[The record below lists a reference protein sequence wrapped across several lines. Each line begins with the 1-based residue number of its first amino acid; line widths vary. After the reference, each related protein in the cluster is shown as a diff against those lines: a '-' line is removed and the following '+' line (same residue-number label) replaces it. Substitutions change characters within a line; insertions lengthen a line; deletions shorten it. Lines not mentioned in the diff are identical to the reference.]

1 VTGVIVAF
9 AASLTLGAGLGV
21 VSATLAR
28 GSLRPCRR
36 LREHW
41 NLAMW
46 TGGLL
51 ALAGAATIAIA
62 SAHVDYQRAF
72 LLATCGA
79 IVLIVGGASWLLL
92 VETDDGDAW
101 SADDEPEWWPTF
113 ERELE
118 EWSRDARVLS
128 R

>member
-9 AASLTLGAGLGV
+9 AASFTLGVAVGV
-21 VSATLAR
+21 VSATCAR

-36 LREHW
+36 LREHGT
-41 NLAMW
+41 LAMW
-46 TGGLL
+46 GGGLL

-62 SAHVDYQRAF
+62 SAHVGYQRAF
-72 LLATCGA
+72 LAATCGA
-79 IVLIVGGASWLLL
+79 IVLIVAGASWLLL

-101 SADDEPEWWPTF
+101 ATDDEPEWWPTC

>member
-9 AASLTLGAGLGV
+9 AASFTLGVALGV
-21 VSATLAR
+21 VSATCAR

-41 NLAMW
+41 NLVIW

-51 ALAGAATIAIA
+51 ALASAATIAIA
-62 SAHVDYQRAF
+62 ASHVEYQRAF
-72 LLATCGA
+72 LAATCGA
-79 IVLIVGGASWLLL
+79 IVLIVGAASWLLL

-101 SADDEPEWWPTF
+101 ATDDEPEWWPTF

-118 EWSRDARVLS
+118 EWSRHTRVLS